1 MMKKNLLIYLIIP
14 ILMGSCT
21 QEKVSPMEGAWKLA
35 YEYEISGDNT
45 TLLFPGTSKGSE
57 IKMWSGDRWALVG
70 VFIQDSTLTDNFG
83 GGKFTLEGT
92 NYQEIV
98 QYHSATEY
106 LGQTVKLFL
115 EINYD
120 TLTQIWPVDDEGE
133 IIKSHYYMEKW
144 VRME

>member
-1 MMKKNLLIYLIIP
+1 MKKNILICLIIP
-14 ILMGSCT
+14 ILMGSCN
-21 QEKVSPMEGAWKLA
+21 QEKASPMEGAWKLA

-83 GGKFTLEGT
+83 GGEFTLEGT

-115 EINYD
+115 EIKND
-120 TLTQIWPVDDEGE
+120 TLTQIWPVDDKGE

>member
-1 MMKKNLLIYLIIP
+1 MKKNILICVIIP
-14 ILMGSCT
+14 ILMGSCSP
-21 QEKVSPMEGAWKLA
+21 EKVSPMEGAWKLA

-115 EINYD
+115 EIKYD
-120 TLTQIWPVDDEGE
+120 TLTQIWPVDDKGE

-144 VRME
+144 VRID

>member
-1 MMKKNLLIYLIIP
+1 MKKNILICLIIP
-14 ILMGSCT
+14 ILMGSCN
-21 QEKVSPMEGAWKLA
+21 QEKASPMEGAWKLA

-83 GGKFTLEGT
+83 GGEFKLEGT

-98 QYHSATEY
+98 QYHSAAEY

-115 EINYD
+115 EIKND
-120 TLTQIWPVDDEGE
+120 TLTQIWPVDAEGE